1 MDIERE
7 FKELDFSGLS
17 KVKDSLF
24 SQLMKERTRRVELD
38 EEDLD
43 FLAAAGNN
51 IPQTDSKKNL
61 EQTNF

>member
-7 FKELDFSGLS
+7 LKEMDFSGLS
-17 KVKDSLF
+17 KVKASLF
-24 SQLMKERTRRVELD
+24 SKLMKERSSRVELD

-51 IPQTDSKKNL
+51 FSPSNPKNDKKN
-61 EQTNF
+61 